1 MIPTIPEPSGALLI
15 SVGILGLGRDGTQAR
30 AKITLSVA
38 FFTMKGR
45 SHTMDLAYVS
55 ALAALAG
62 SAIGGATSFGASWL
76 TQRTQ
81 VRAEQVAHDIAR
93 REDLYKDFIEEASKL
108 YGDALEHDK
117 ADTSKLVR
125 LYALVS
131 RMRVLSLPAVIESA
145 ERVIQAIIDTY
156 FKPNITLRE
165 LSETLKD
172 RSAIDPLR
180 EFSEVCRGEL
190 HKLRLFRG

>member
-1 MIPTIPEPSGALLI
+1 
-15 SVGILGLGRDGTQAR
+15 
-30 AKITLSVA
+30 
-38 FFTMKGR
+38 
-45 SHTMDLAYVS
+45 MDLAYVS

-62 SAIGGATSFGASWL
+62 SAIGGATSLGASWL

-81 VRAEQVAHDIAR
+81 VRAEEVAHDTAR

-108 YGDALEHDK
+108 YADALEHDK
-117 ADTSKLVR
+117 ADTSKIVR

-131 RMRVLSLPAVIESA
+131 RMRVLSQPVVIESA
-145 ERVIQAIIDTY
+145 DGVMQVIIGTY

-172 RSAIDPLR
+172 RSAI
-180 EFSEVCRGEL
+180 
-190 HKLRLFRG
+190 

>member
-1 MIPTIPEPSGALLI
+1 
-15 SVGILGLGRDGTQAR
+15 
-30 AKITLSVA
+30 
-38 FFTMKGR
+38 
-45 SHTMDLAYVS
+45 MDLAYIS

-62 SAIGGATSFGASWL
+62 SAIGGATSLGASWL

-81 VRAEQVAHDIAR
+81 VRAEEVAHDIAR

-108 YGDALEHDK
+108 YADALEHDK
-117 ADTSKLVR
+117 ADASKLVR

-165 LSETLKD
+165 LSETLRD
-172 RSAIDPLR
+172 RSLIDPLR
-180 EFSEVCRGEL
+180 EFSEACRGEL
-190 HKLRLFRG
+190 QSLRISRG

>member
-1 MIPTIPEPSGALLI
+1 
-15 SVGILGLGRDGTQAR
+15 
-30 AKITLSVA
+30 
-38 FFTMKGR
+38 
-45 SHTMDLAYVS
+45 MDLAYVS

-62 SAIGGATSFGASWL
+62 SAIGGATSLGASWL

-81 VRAEQVAHDIAR
+81 VRAEEVAHDIAR
-93 REDLYKDFIEEASKL
+93 REDMYKDFIEEASKL

-131 RMRVLSLPAVIESA
+131 RMRILSPPAVIESA

-165 LSETLKD
+165 LSENLKD
-172 RSAIDPLR
+172 RSLIDPLR
-180 EFSEVCRGEL
+180 EFSEACRREL
-190 HKLRLFRG
+190 QKLRLSRA

>member
-1 MIPTIPEPSGALLI
+1 
-15 SVGILGLGRDGTQAR
+15 
-30 AKITLSVA
+30 
-38 FFTMKGR
+38 
-45 SHTMDLAYVS
+45 MDLAYIS
-55 ALAALAG
+55 ALAALSG
-62 SAIGGATSFGASWL
+62 SAIGGATSLGASWL

-81 VRAEQVAHDIAR
+81 VRAEEAAHDIAR

-108 YGDALEHDK
+108 YADALEHDK

-131 RMRVLSLPAVIESA
+131 RMRVLSLPVVIESA
-145 ERVIQAIIDTY
+145 DRVMQTIIETY
-156 FKPNITLRE
+156 FKPNITLHE

-180 EFSEVCRGEL
+180 EFSEACRGEL
-190 HKLRLFRG
+190 QRLRLSRG

>member
-1 MIPTIPEPSGALLI
+1 
-15 SVGILGLGRDGTQAR
+15 
-30 AKITLSVA
+30 
-38 FFTMKGR
+38 
-45 SHTMDLAYVS
+45 MDLAYVS

-62 SAIGGATSFGASWL
+62 SAIGGATSLGASWL

-81 VRAEQVAHDIAR
+81 VRAEEVAHDIAR
-93 REDLYKDFIEEASKL
+93 REDLYTDFIEEASKL
-108 YGDALEHDK
+108 YADALEHDK

-131 RMRVLSLPAVIESA
+131 RMRVRSLPAVIESA
-145 ERVIQAIIDTY
+145 DRVMQTIVETY

-180 EFSEVCRGEL
+180 EFSEACRGEL
-190 HKLRLFRG
+190 RRLRLSRG

>member
-1 MIPTIPEPSGALLI
+1 
-15 SVGILGLGRDGTQAR
+15 
-30 AKITLSVA
+30 
-38 FFTMKGR
+38 
-45 SHTMDLAYVS
+45 MDLAYVS

-62 SAIGGATSFGASWL
+62 SAIGGATSLGASWL

-81 VRAEQVAHDIAR
+81 VRAEEVAHDIAR
-93 REDLYKDFIEEASKL
+93 REDLYNDFIEEASKL
-108 YGDALEHDK
+108 YADALEHDK

-131 RMRVLSLPAVIESA
+131 RMRVRSLPAVIEIA
-145 ERVIQAIIDTY
+145 DRVMQTIIETY

-180 EFSEVCRGEL
+180 EFSDACRGEL
-190 HKLRLFRG
+190 QRLRLSRG

>member
-1 MIPTIPEPSGALLI
+1 
-15 SVGILGLGRDGTQAR
+15 
-30 AKITLSVA
+30 
-38 FFTMKGR
+38 
-45 SHTMDLAYVS
+45 MDLAYVS

-62 SAIGGATSFGASWL
+62 SAIGGATSLGASWL

-81 VRAEQVAHDIAR
+81 VKAEEVAHDIAR
-93 REDLYKDFIEEASKL
+93 REDLYTDFIEEASKL
-108 YGDALEHDK
+108 YADALEHDK

-131 RMRVLSLPAVIESA
+131 RMRVRSLPAVIESA
-145 ERVIQAIIDTY
+145 DRVMQTIIETY

-180 EFSEVCRGEL
+180 EFSEACRGEL
-190 HKLRLFRG
+190 QRLRLSRG